1 MVVYR
6 HDGKKEDLMSKIDY
20 IGADNGGL
28 ALYAG
33 NVTIRATTVE
43 AVAEAMKNHGLA
55 ETVMGSSSM
64 DFASEEGFETDDG
77 ALNMWNEAIGIY
89 NWEVNGVAS

>member
-1 MVVYR
+1 MT
-6 HDGKKEDLMSKIDY
+6 KIDY

-28 ALYAG
+28 VLYAG
-33 NVTIRATTVE
+33 NVAIRATTAE
-43 AVAEAMKNHGLA
+43 AIAEAMKNHGLA

>member
-1 MVVYR
+1 MMEM
-6 HDGKKEDLMSKIDY
+6 KEDLMSKIDY

-43 AVAEAMKNHGLA
+43 AIADAMKHYGLA

>member
-1 MVVYR
+1 
-6 HDGKKEDLMSKIDY
+6 MSKIDY
-20 IGADNGGL
+20 ISADNGGL
-28 ALYAG
+28 ALSAG
-33 NVTIRATTVE
+33 NVTIRANTAE
-43 AVAEAMKNHGLA
+43 AIAEAMINHGLA

-64 DFASEEGFETDDG
+64 DFASEEGFETNDG

>member
-1 MVVYR
+1 
-6 HDGKKEDLMSKIDY
+6 MSKIDY

-28 ALYAG
+28 ALSAG
-33 NVTIRATTVE
+33 NVTIRANTAE
-43 AVAEAMKNHGLA
+43 AIAEAMKDHGLA

-64 DFASEEGFETDDG
+64 DFASEEGFETNDG

-89 NWEVNGVAS
+89 NWEVNGVAG

>member
-1 MVVYR
+1 ME
-6 HDGKKEDLMSKIDY
+6 KKEDLMSKIDY

-33 NVTIRATTVE
+33 NVTIRATT
-43 AVAEAMKNHGLA
+43 AEAIADAMKHYGIA

-64 DFASEEGFETDDG
+64 DFASEEGFETNDG

>member
-1 MVVYR
+1 
-6 HDGKKEDLMSKIDY
+6 MSKIDY

-64 DFASEEGFETDDG
+64 DFASENGFETDDG
-77 ALNMWNEAIGIY
+77 AMLLFKRALELI
-89 NWEVNGVAS
+89 

>member
-1 MVVYR
+1 MEM
-6 HDGKKEDLMSKIDY
+6 KEDLMSKIDY

-33 NVTIRATTVE
+33 NVTIRATTAE
-43 AVAEAMKNHGLA
+43 AIAEAMKNHGLA

-77 ALNMWNEAIGIY
+77 AINLWNEAIGIY

>member
-1 MVVYR
+1 MT
-6 HDGKKEDLMSKIDY
+6 KIDY
-20 IGADNGGL
+20 ISADNGGL
-28 ALYAG
+28 ALSAG
-33 NVTIRATTVE
+33 NVTIRANTAE
-43 AVAEAMKNHGLA
+43 AIAEAMINHGLA

-64 DFASEEGFETDDG
+64 DFASEEGFETNDG

>member
-1 MVVYR
+1 MT
-6 HDGKKEDLMSKIDY
+6 KIDY
-20 IGADNGGL
+20 ISADNGGL
-28 ALYAG
+28 ALSAG
-33 NVTIRATTVE
+33 NVTIRANT
-43 AVAEAMKNHGLA
+43 AEAIAEAIKYHGIG

-89 NWEVNGVAS
+89 NWEVNGIAS

>member
-1 MVVYR
+1 
-6 HDGKKEDLMSKIDY
+6 MSKIDY

-55 ETVMGSSSM
+55 EIVMGSSSM